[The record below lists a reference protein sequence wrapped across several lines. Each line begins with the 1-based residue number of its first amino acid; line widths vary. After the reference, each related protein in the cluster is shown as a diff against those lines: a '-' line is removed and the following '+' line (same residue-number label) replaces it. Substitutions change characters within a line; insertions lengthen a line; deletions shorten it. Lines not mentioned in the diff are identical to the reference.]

1 LRSAAR
7 ARAARGVDSLIV
19 GLLGG
24 SRDDR
29 DEADDLLE
37 ARVLRVAGEDMI
49 SVYVYGCMAVWWWEV
64 GGKMAMVVVEN
75 GGQRLEVFGERESKS
90 SFFGG
95 DALRDATTR

>member
-37 ARVLRVAGEDMI
+37 ARVLRVAGEDMT
-49 SVYVYGCMAVWWWEV
+49 SRYVYGVCGGGRR
-64 GGKMAMVVVEN
+64 GGKMAVVVVVEN
-75 GGQRLEVFGERESKS
+75 GGRGSEVFRERESKS

-95 DALRDATTR
+95 TR